1 MNHLK
6 MYYNLAKTGIVLGMM
21 MFVGYMSEAQA
32 AGMRLVDE
40 DTTICVVVDQNP
52 VFKGN
57 MNQWIGENVVYPE
70 DAKKEGIEGRV
81 YISFI
86 VEKDGSITHVMVAR
100 SVHPLLDEEGVRV
113 MSMMPKWSPAL
124 LEGKPVRFMMTYP
137 ITFKMQVEEAPQ
149 LTYEQYIENLA
160 KEKEALATEKALPAE
175 EQAKRV
181 EGLKKELGD
190 DATVYDL
197 MLNRCNEIKGEIDS
211 RVKEEAKILKL
222 KKADAKLLAQIYQ
235 KEIDGKIALINNF
248 GKDQFIS
255 KYVAGEVGMRKLE
268 FDKIVEIQSLLKDKF
283 KTYFEQIILK

>member
-1 MNHLK
+1 
-6 MYYNLAKTGIVLGMM
+6 
-21 MFVGYMSEAQA
+21 
-32 AGMRLVDE
+32 
-40 DTTICVVVDQNP
+40 
-52 VFKGN
+52 

-222 KKADAKLLAQIYQ
+222 KKADTKLLAQIYQ